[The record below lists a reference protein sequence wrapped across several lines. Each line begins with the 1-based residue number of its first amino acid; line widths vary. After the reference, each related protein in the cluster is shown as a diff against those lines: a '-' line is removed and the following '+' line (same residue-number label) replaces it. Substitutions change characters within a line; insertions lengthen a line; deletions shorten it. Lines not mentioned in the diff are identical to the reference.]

1 MFIDDEIWKINQN
14 NLNFIYQNNKI
25 KEVFDDNSNIKDYL
39 EKNIFKTI
47 IPNDFE
53 KKMNISVFDYFKSS
67 ELFFYSYNKAI
78 LSYKN
83 CNFYQNIYL
92 KFSIGKNFK
101 DIKII
106 MLLTPNSDELIL
118 VGFIPKSEIT
128 KTSKNHL
135 LNKGIGFLNNGRF
148 IVNDEMLKEDE
159 ILKNKKIL
167 GKKIKIE
174 LIIMARCVE
183 YKIFLDEQNI
193 IIKKLK
199 FLNFSEDF
207 IPIIRMKGYLDII
220 EILDIIYKK

>member
-1 MFIDDEIWKINQN
+1 
-14 NLNFIYQNNKI
+14 
-25 KEVFDDNSNIKDYL
+25 
-39 EKNIFKTI
+39 
-47 IPNDFE
+47 
-53 KKMNISVFDYFKSS
+53 
-67 ELFFYSYNKAI
+67 
-78 LSYKN
+78 
-83 CNFYQNIYL
+83 
-92 KFSIGKNFK
+92 
-101 DIKII
+101 

-128 KTSKNHL
+128 KISKNHL

-220 EILDIIYKK
+220 EILDILYKK